1 METYSVLGQAWAFT
15 KLKEQTKYLFDS
27 LIVLGCFALNNWS
40 VEGVKKDYGD
50 TAVLFRKLL
59 SESMG
64 EETVHPPDFGMLL
77 SLMEKD
83 GFRNKYLI
91 GTHVSLLPDDNIS
104 IVYMKIHE
112 FIRKILPAEEKDK
125 ARQLKLG
132 ITSHS
137 RISTRIRRQT
147 VHPPDFGMLLSLMEK
162 DGFRN
167 KLDLLK
173 LGFRY
178 KANEVD
184 RMWHAEFPTLLA
196 ELQLALFLVDRLEE
210 LELEKNFMNR
220 KPMRPK
226 VSSHGTF
233 Y

>member
-1 METYSVLGQAWAFT
+1 MLE
-15 KLKEQTKYLFDS
+15 
-27 LIVLGCFALNNWS
+27 GCFALNNWS

-137 RISTRIRRQT
+137 RISTRIRR
-147 VHPPDFGMLLSLMEK
+147 P
-162 DGFRN
+162 
-167 KLDLLK
+167 
-173 LGFRY
+173 
-178 KANEVD
+178 
-184 RMWHAEFPTLLA
+184 
-196 ELQLALFLVDRLEE
+196 LFLVDRLEE